1 MQIEH
6 SRSHFQ
12 QLNAEPRSASSPFSA
27 FPGGPPPS
35 YRSSSTNADDNIT
48 FSSTRSST
56 VTATI
61 KPIKRRN
68 SWTNLIEN
76 NENTCKNDLS
86 YHTEPLRTANPKTA
100 NSDNT
105 VMPACCTWTTNIY
118 DNYQSLEKYNLN
130 GRYAKHFIPF
140 YVLNSVGDP
149 IAISKLELTNCGSL
163 CKLNSAEEF
172 SASCLKRDRMSGLRQ
187 WFQEPKNKSYAFI
200 LLFLIIIC
208 CILTAISYFH
218 EDLTQEPRKFSW
230 MPPLIFRNQQGNSTT
245 VRMYQ
250 NDHQVRFE
258 ILGNLPIKNNY
269 VAIYD
274 FRERRIAIIDLTLKD
289 NGKNLICFVTNMNIS
304 TMPDKYSLE
313 IGAQNAF
320 KRKEQIHGWEETWN
334 FLPGSFFGNS
344 SILFNPPISEC
355 DSARWIFLN
364 YTESDQ
370 RGQKCSDCYDFCL
383 PELGIERDYLRAE
396 IFLNIIRR
404 ICFYLFVPEWRFFAA
419 AYSGKQNQHDFK
431 QFYYQGLNRIN
442 SGNGSRN
449 IINNNG
455 NRFNEIQNVIDGI
468 VQPITD
474 QYRNFESKWI
484 SLQKIPQQISN
495 PVSQAMSQ
503 MIKTES
509 NVESSPSVIQSI
521 SGNGNYQQQN
531 TEHAYTGNM
540 PSSIYSGNVRHQNN
554 ASESINNVEQFTLP
568 TKYNRQ
574 PNSFNTQLSTGQM
587 FNDRPNTMSVD
598 NRDDQQKSIYDHSIR
613 NTSLYGEIIPKQ
625 SNYYTQQPG
634 IDIYI
639 QQPAAN
645 PNQND
650 QDNGPRN

>member
-1 MQIEH
+1 MRFLQKFMQIEH

-149 IAISKLELTNCGSL
+149 IAISKLELT
-163 CKLNSAEEF
+163 
-172 SASCLKRDRMSGLRQ
+172 
-187 WFQEPKNKSYAFI
+187 
-200 LLFLIIIC
+200 
-208 CILTAISYFH
+208 
-218 EDLTQEPRKFSW
+218 QEPRKFSW

-250 NDHQVRFE
+250 NDHQ
-258 ILGNLPIKNNY
+258 
-269 VAIYD
+269 
-274 FRERRIAIIDLTLKD
+274 RRIAIIDLTLKD

-334 FLPGSFFGNS
+334 FLPG
-344 SILFNPPISEC
+344 
-355 DSARWIFLN
+355 
-364 YTESDQ
+364 
-370 RGQKCSDCYDFCL
+370 QKCSDCYDFCL
-383 PELGIERDYLRAE
+383 PEL
-396 IFLNIIRR
+396 
-404 ICFYLFVPEWRFFAA
+404 A

-540 PSSIYSGNVRHQNN
+540 PSSIYSNFNLDNNKRFNNDQVVNGFENENSGFSNGNDRLKPLISMLPPSGNVRHQNN

-650 QDNGPRN
+650 QKKSSRIIITSTSAF